1 MATVCFPASGRL
13 TASFAGVAKYY
24 AVGVDICPP
33 RRGNRK
39 GVVERQLADAEPLR
53 RCPPAPFPAEL
64 QATHAVTGK
73 GWCRSRAS
81 STPFRPA

>member
-1 MATVCFPASGRL
+1 
-13 TASFAGVAKYY
+13 
-24 AVGVDICPP
+24 VDICPP

-73 GWCRSRAS
+73 GWCRFQGKFYSVPPGMTGAKITLRHLQ
-81 STPFRPA
+81 